1 MRKCGG
7 SCSVPNHERSGSNWE
22 RTVSACHSD
31 SLGQSQLK
39 KSLIKTDVMAA
50 LYKEYVA
57 ILL

>member
-7 SCSVPNHERSGSNWE
+7 SFSVPNHERSGSSWE

-31 SLGQSQLK
+31 SLGQPQLK
-39 KSLIKTDVMAA
+39 NSLIKTDVMAA
-50 LYKEYVA
+50 LNKEYIA